1 MPDNA
6 IEPLDDDAS
15 ASLQA
20 RTSAIRETLRAR
32 WSPRYQGALHAA
44 FTASFGLAVFAIALS
59 RVHAPTLAQLA
70 VVPLT
75 FLYANLIEWRM
86 HKGPMHHRNQAL
98 SLVHKRHTLEHHR
111 FFTRDEMALEGHR
124 DIKMVLFPPLLI
136 FFFALF
142 AAPVGFALRR
152 FFGENV
158 AALFVAC
165 ATGYFLLYES
175 LHLSYHLPANSGVT
189 RLPILSALAR
199 HHALHHEL
207 SRMTEGNFN
216 VTFPICDSLFGTRL
230 HEMKTGS
237 PLDEKP

>member
-1 MPDNA
+1 VAD
-6 IEPLDDDAS
+6 S
-15 ASLQA
+15 ALEQIDHHAGGPLQA
-20 RTSAIRETLRAR
+20 RTSAIRETLRAS
-32 WSPRYQGALHAA
+32 WSPRYRGGLHAA

-59 RVHAPTLAQLA
+59 RVHAPTLAQLS

-86 HKGPMHHRNQAL
+86 HKGPMHHRTQAL

-111 FFTRDEMALEGHR
+111 FFTREEMALEGHR
-124 DIKMVLFPPLLI
+124 DVKMVLFPPLLI

-142 AAPVGFALRR
+142 AAPVGFALGN
-152 FFGENV
+152 FFGVNV

-165 ATGYFLLYES
+165 AIGYFLLYES
-175 LHLSYHLPANSGVT
+175 LHLSYHLPARSRVT
-189 RLPILSALAR
+189 RLPILRALAR

-216 VTFPICDSLFGTRL
+216 VTFPICDSIFGTRL
-230 HEMKTGS
+230 QEMNPDSSAEET
-237 PLDEKP
+237 